1 MRDLS
6 ILILTLPTRIES
18 YSNLIKNLNK
28 QIIENNLINQVQILS
43 LCDTKEISVGEK
55 RNILLQK
62 SVGRYVCFIDD
73 DDLIS
78 DDYVIKIINAT
89 HFDTDVITFCGD
101 YIENGVTTP
110 FSISLRHRGNY
121 NHPNIFYRLPN
132 HLCPVKREIA
142 LQCHFTH
149 KNFGEDS
156 DYANMINNHL
166 RNEYHLIDKLYFY
179 MYNSTTSQ
187 TNPNNNLNGFIS

>member
-1 MRDLS
+1 MKDLS
-6 ILILTLPTRIES
+6 ILILTLPTRIDS
-18 YSNLIKNLNK
+18 YANLIRHLNH
-28 QIIENNLINQVQILS
+28 QIIQNNLIHRVQILS

-78 DDYVIKIINAT
+78 DDYVIKIITAIQHNC
-89 HFDTDVITFCGD
+89 DVITFCGD
-101 YIENGVTTP
+101 YVESGLRKP
-110 FSISLRHRGNY
+110 FSISMMHRGDY
-121 NHPNIFYRLPN
+121 NHDNMFIRLPN
-132 HLCPVKREIA
+132 HLCPLKREIA
-142 LQCHFTH
+142 MQCHFTH

-156 DYANMINNHL
+156 DYATMINTHIK
-166 RNEYHLIDKLYFY
+166 NEYHIVDKLYFY
-179 MYNSTTSQ
+179 MYNSATSQ